1 MSRSTISTRSIMSRI
16 LVLSTAFLLAEQTAP
31 AAGPV
36 TSIAVSGQLSGGNYV
51 SATCAV
57 SNLGQVNGSGSLYGT
72 NPSNGYSYNY
82 AFSITKLS
90 TASGKL
96 TLTGKFTSNGSPVTL
111 TASVPSGPMSFT
123 YVVNGKSYTYTGT
136 GTVTKY

>member
-1 MSRSTISTRSIMSRI
+1 MSRSTISMRSIMSRI
-16 LVLSTAFLLAEQTAP
+16 LVVSAAILLAEQAAP

-36 TSIAVSGQLSGGNYV
+36 TLIAVSGQLSGGNFV

-57 SNLGQVNGSGSLYGT
+57 PTPGQIGGARRLYGT
-72 NPSNGYSYNY
+72 NRSNGYSYSY
-82 AFSITKLS
+82 AFNINQLS
-90 TASGKL
+90 TAGGKL
-96 TLTGKFTSNGSPVTL
+96 TLTGKFTSNGAPVTL